1 MKPRLKAI
9 APARPAEEDK
19 MPNEENST
27 IVRLCKNIENDDYL
41 HKYEIEILGSVQG
54 TFIPALSFLNTEET
68 QSLIYNCAGLV
79 PLSKTRI
86 LTLPKLFAVL
96 RILTATLINASDK
109 LLPPSGFLQ
118 GVENIFFDVNEKMI
132 KLIYGG
138 IAGKETLSISDYM
151 KIIIVRLPELFPEL
165 LCIKDVTREMETKIK
180 TTNPSPQDMM
190 KIIGICE
197 RKWAQILP

>member
-1 MKPRLKAI
+1 MKRRPKAI
-9 APARPAEEDK
+9 RPVRPAEEDK
-19 MPNEENST
+19 MPNEENAT
-27 IVRLCKNIENDDYL
+27 IVRLCKNIENDDFLY
-41 HKYEIEILGSVQG
+41 KYEIEILGSVQG
-54 TFIPALSFLNTEET
+54 TFIPPLSFLNTEET

-96 RILTATLINASDK
+96 RMLTATLINASDK

-118 GVENIFFDVNEKMI
+118 GAENIFFNVDEKLI

-138 IAGKETLSISDYM
+138 ITGKETLSISGYIN
-151 KIIIVRLPELFPEL
+151 IITAKLPELFPEL
-165 LCIKDVTREMETKIK
+165 LCIKDVAREMNTKIE
-180 TTNPSPQDMM
+180 TTNPSTQDMM

>member
-1 MKPRLKAI
+1 MS
-9 APARPAEEDK
+9 ARPAEEDK
-19 MPNEENST
+19 MQ
-27 IVRLCKNIENDDYL
+27 IENDEYL
-41 HKYEIEILGSVQG
+41 YQYETEILGSVQG
-54 TFIPALSFLNTEET
+54 SFIPPLSFLNTTET
-68 QSLIYNCAGLV
+68 QSLIYNCEGLV

-96 RILTATLINASDK
+96 RMLTATLINASDK

-118 GVENIFFDVNEKMI
+118 EAENIFFDVDENQL

-138 IAGKETLSISDYM
+138 IAGKETMSISDYI
-151 KIIIVRLPELFPEL
+151 KIIIVKLPELFPEL
-165 LCIKDVTREMETKIK
+165 LCIKDVAREMNTKIK